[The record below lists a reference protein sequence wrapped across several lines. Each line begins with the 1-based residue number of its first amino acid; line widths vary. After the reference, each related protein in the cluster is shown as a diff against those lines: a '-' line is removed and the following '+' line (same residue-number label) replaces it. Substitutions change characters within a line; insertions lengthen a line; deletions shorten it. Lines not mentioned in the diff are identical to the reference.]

1 MVTYTLWRTWWCQES
16 SRKPCYLTSFHSQI
30 TDNEEKNA
38 GRDCEL
44 EKRCTTPLPED
55 AELYIPELDYSI
67 KKQFVSLKIKNKVR
81 SVIEVQ
87 KKYIDRTLNLFF
99 VETGDKMTVVA

>member
-1 MVTYTLWRTWWCQES
+1 M
-16 SRKPCYLTSFHSQI
+16 
-30 TDNEEKNA
+30 
-38 GRDCEL
+38 
-44 EKRCTTPLPED
+44 
-55 AELYIPELDYSI
+55 YIPELDYSI